1 MENNIMKMVQDFAD
15 KAADGAMNA
24 MHSASKAVSETY
36 DSVMVNVERSRIE
49 NQQEEIFADMGRM
62 LFLMQTGVVKD
73 IVGTDDG
80 DKTPQQVIDALL
92 VEADQCQQQIDLLK
106 DKMSEGKD
114 ELVCSNCGRVCDEHD
129 AFCAVCGA
137 KLSEVENG

>member
-1 MENNIMKMVQDFAD
+1 MENNILKMVQDFAD

-24 MHSASKAVSETY
+24 MHSAGKAVAETY
-36 DSVMVNVERSRIE
+36 DSVKVNVERSRLE

-73 IVGTDDG
+73 TVGTDDG

-92 VEADQCQQQIDLLK
+92 VEADQCQQQIDALK
-106 DKMSEGKD
+106 EKETISAP
-114 ELVCSNCGRVCDEHD
+114 VCSHCGRVCDEHD
-129 AFCAVCGA
+129 AFCAVCGT
-137 KLSEVENG
+137 KLPEVENG